1 MMTLV
6 EKAPAKIN
14 LQLSVGPR
22 RADGY
27 HELASVMQTVDVCDT
42 LTVTAH
48 TSGGMSLTC
57 TNPTLSTG
65 EDNLVYRAAALFF
78 QRTGVAMDGVTIH
91 LHKVIPMQAGLGGGS
106 ADAAAALRALRRL
119 YAPALPDSE
128 LETMAADLGSDV
140 PFCVRGGTAL
150 AAGRGEKLSPLPP
163 LPLCWAVLVKPH
175 EAYSTGAMYRRIDD
189 SACYDPLDAAPM
201 VSALA
206 AGDLPG
212 VCAAMTN
219 TFEKVLPP
227 DAATA
232 ALCSQL
238 MAQGAMGAM
247 LSGSG
252 SAVFGLF
259 ASREGAAQVAAA
271 LQTEQTVSFFG
282 STL

>member
-27 HELASVMQTVDVCDT
+27 HELTSVMQTVDVCDT

-48 TSGGMSLTC
+48 TGGGMSLTC
-57 TNPTLSTG
+57 NHPDLSTG
-65 EDNLVYRAAALFF
+65 EDNLVYRAAVLFF
-78 QRTGVAMDGVTIH
+78 QRAGIALDGVTIH

-128 LETMAADLGSDV
+128 LETMAAALGSDV

-163 LPLCWAVLVKPH
+163 LPKCWAVLVKPH
-175 EAYSTGAMYRRIDD
+175 EAYSTSAMYRRIDE

-201 VSALA
+201 VSALT

-232 ALCSQL
+232 ALCRRL
-238 MAQGAMGAM
+238 KEQGAMGAM

-259 ASREGAAQVAAA
+259 ASREGAAQGAAA
-271 LQTEQTVSFFG
+271 MQTEQTISFFG
-282 STL
+282 RVM

>member
-1 MMTLV
+1 MTTLV

-48 TSGGMSLTC
+48 TGGGMSLTC
-57 TNPTLSTG
+57 NHPDLSPG
-65 EDNLVYRAAALFF
+65 EDNLVCRAAVLFF
-78 QRTGVAMDGVTIH
+78 QCTGVPMDGVTIH
-91 LHKVIPMQAGLGGGS
+91 LHKVIPMPAGLGGGS

-128 LETMAADLGSDV
+128 LETMAAALGSDV

-163 LPLCWAVLVKPH
+163 LPQCWAVLVKPH
-175 EAYSTGAMYRRIDD
+175 EAYSTAAMYRRIDD
-189 SACYDPLDAAPM
+189 TACYDPLDAAPM
-201 VSALA
+201 VSALT

-232 ALCSQL
+232 ALCRRL
-238 MAQGAMGAM
+238 KEQGAMGAM

-259 ASREGAAQVAAA
+259 ASREGAAQGAAA
-271 LQTEQTVSFFG
+271 MQTEQTISFFG
-282 STL
+282 RVM

>member
-6 EKAPAKIN
+6 ERAPAKIN

-48 TSGGMSLTC
+48 TGSGIALTC
-57 TNPTLSTG
+57 TDPALSTG
-65 EDNLVYRAAALFF
+65 EDNLVYRAAVLFF

-128 LETMAADLGSDV
+128 LETMAAALGSDV

-150 AAGRGEKLSPLPP
+150 AAGRGERLSPLPP
-163 LPLCWAVLVKPH
+163 LPRCWAVLVKPH
-175 EAYSTGAMYRRIDD
+175 EAYSTAAMYRRIDD
-189 SACYDPLDAAPM
+189 TACYDPLDAAPM
-201 VSALA
+201 VSAIKL
-206 AGDLPG
+206 GDLPG

-227 DAATA
+227 DAATP
-232 ALCSQL
+232 ALCRRL
-238 MAQGAMGAM
+238 KEQGAMGAM

-259 ASREGAAQVAAA
+259 TSREGAARGAAA

-282 STL
+282 RVI

>member
-48 TSGGMSLTC
+48 TGGGMSLAC
-57 TNPTLSTG
+57 NHPDLSPG

-78 QRTGVAMDGVTIH
+78 QRTGIPMDGVTIH

-201 VSALA
+201 VSALT
-206 AGDLPG
+206 AGDLSG

-232 ALCSQL
+232 ALCRRL
-238 MAQGAMGAM
+238 IERGAMGAM

-259 ASREGAAQVAAA
+259 ASREGAAQAAAA

>member
-1 MMTLV
+1 MTTLV

-48 TSGGMSLTC
+48 TGGGIALTC
-57 TNPTLSTG
+57 TDPALSTG
-65 EDNLVYRAAALFF
+65 EDNLACRAAVLFF
-78 QRTGVAMDGVTIH
+78 QCTGVPLDGVTLH

-106 ADAAAALRALRRL
+106 ADAAAALRALRRF
-119 YAPALPDSE
+119 YAPTLPDSE
-128 LETMAADLGSDV
+128 LETMAAALGSDV

-163 LPLCWAVLVKPH
+163 LPQCWAVLVKPH
-175 EAYSTGAMYRRIDD
+175 EAYSTAAMYRRIDD
-189 SACYDPLDAAPM
+189 TACYDPLDATPM
-201 VSALA
+201 VSAIT

-227 DAATA
+227 DAATP
-232 ALCSQL
+232 ALCRRL

-259 ASREGAAQVAAA
+259 ASREGAAQAAAA
-271 LQTEQTVSFFG
+271 LQTEQSVSFFG
-282 STL
+282 RVI

>member
-48 TSGGMSLTC
+48 TGGGMSLTC
-57 TNPTLSTG
+57 NHPDLSPG
-65 EDNLVYRAAALFF
+65 EDNLAYRAAALFF
-78 QRTGVAMDGVTIH
+78 QRTGIPMDGVTIH

-128 LETMAADLGSDV
+128 LEAMAAALGSDV

-163 LPLCWAVLVKPH
+163 LPKCWAVLVKPH

-206 AGDLPG
+206 AGDLSG

-259 ASREGAAQVAAA
+259 ASREGAAQAAAA

>member
-48 TSGGMSLTC
+48 TGGGMSLTC
-57 TNPTLSTG
+57 NHPDLSTG
-65 EDNLVYRAAALFF
+65 EDNLVYRAAVLFF
-78 QRTGVAMDGVTIH
+78 QRAGIALDGVTIH

-128 LETMAADLGSDV
+128 LETMAAALGSDV

-163 LPLCWAVLVKPH
+163 LPKCWAVLVKPH
-175 EAYSTGAMYRRIDD
+175 EAYSTSAMYRRIDE

-201 VSALA
+201 VSALT

-232 ALCSQL
+232 ALCRRL
-238 MAQGAMGAM
+238 KEQGAMGAM

-259 ASREGAAQVAAA
+259 ASREGAAQGAAA
-271 LQTEQTVSFFG
+271 MQTEQTISFFG
-282 STL
+282 RVM